1 MRAALYARV
10 SSADLGA
17 TIETDQLPELRRYAE
32 LRGWPV
38 IVERSDVTPRAAG
51 KRPGFEA
58 LLEDVN
64 AGRVDVILCES
75 FHRLF
80 RDVLQL
86 ARYGRNWSQHG
97 VRVVSIREAFD
108 ATTAPGWARFLDAV
122 SLVESLVRERLRERA
137 MIGVLRSRLTRGD
150 DAIGRPRRIV
160 NPLEVRDL
168 WESGLSE
175 REAVKR
181 ARALGATLSQ
191 ATYRR
196 TVRELLATGQLDE
209 AKRTAAIAK
218 RGGLRRGGRRRASNV
233 PPDLV
238 AELWEEGRS
247 RRQIVLAALA
257 KGFRATPGSVAAE
270 VARLRA
276 AGKVDEG
283 RRREALEAGAG

>member
-17 TIETDQLPELRRYAE
+17 TIETEQLPELRRYAE

-38 IVERSDVTPRAAG
+38 IVERSDVTPEAAG

-58 LLEDVN
+58 LLDDVG
-64 AGRVDVILCES
+64 AGRVDIVVCES
-75 FHRLF
+75 LHRLF

-86 ARYGRNWSQHG
+86 ARYGREWSEHG
-97 VRVVSIREAFD
+97 VRVVSIRQAFD

-137 MIGVLRSRLTRGD
+137 LIGALRSRLTRGD

-168 WESGLSE
+168 WEAGLSE

-181 ARALGATLSQ
+181 ARALGSTLSQ
-191 ATYRR
+191 ATYRK
-196 TVRELLATGQLDE
+196 TIRELLATGQLDQ
-209 AKRTAAIAK
+209 AKRDAAIEK
-218 RGGLRRGGRRRASNV
+218 RGGLRRGGRRRASTV

-257 KGFRATPGSVAAE
+257 KGYRATPGAIAAE
-270 VARLRA
+270 VARLRS
-276 AGKVDEG
+276 AGKVDDE
-283 RRREALEAGAG
+283 RRREALEAAS